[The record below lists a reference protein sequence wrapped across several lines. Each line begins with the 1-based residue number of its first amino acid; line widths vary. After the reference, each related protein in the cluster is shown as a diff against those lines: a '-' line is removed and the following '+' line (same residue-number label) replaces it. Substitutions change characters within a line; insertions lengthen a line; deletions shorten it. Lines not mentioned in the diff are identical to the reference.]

1 MSTWVEHTVWEIHMQ
16 RNLSET
22 RDKFMKDKVIG
33 LKGNV
38 KVT

>member
-1 MSTWVEHTVWEIHMQ
+1 MSTWVEHTVGE